1 MPNEMHS
8 WKIGL
13 RNFDCV
19 LVIEIARKIKS
30 ADGSHRQLLHG
41 ATTSAMKSALLML
54 AHKVGHE
61 VVRIRTLLSESDN
74 SSRECQENRLAR
86 CLQNQ
91 RSQAQPAVNLIGSS
105 EQHPTSRHEREAMIL
120 KELMRE
126 NLEVYT
132 LTESGRI
139 SSAADMMRDKR
150 VGSIV
155 IVDDSKC
162 RTIVPIVYQSG
173 LASPMKQLG
182 QLFYNQ

>member
-1 MPNEMHS
+1 
-8 WKIGL
+8 
-13 RNFDCV
+13 
-19 LVIEIARKIKS
+19 
-30 ADGSHRQLLHG
+30 
-41 ATTSAMKSALLML
+41 
-54 AHKVGHE
+54 
-61 VVRIRTLLSESDN
+61 
-74 SSRECQENRLAR
+74 
-86 CLQNQ
+86 
-91 RSQAQPAVNLIGSS
+91 
-105 EQHPTSRHEREAMIL
+105 MIL

-182 QLFYNQ
+182 QLFYNQRQSRHTKCQT